1 MPKQTRNICKN
12 GKQTS
17 LLVQGARNAKQKSQ
31 TTVDTSKLS
40 ANNKVCIAHLTSEWH
55 KLRYMCLRQTNQT
68 IQTKNVSTYGKN

>member
-1 MPKQTRNICKN
+1 MPKQTRNMCKN

-31 TTVDTSKLS
+31 ATVDTSKLS
-40 ANNKVCIAHLTSEWH
+40 KQQSLYRTSEWH

-68 IQTKNVSTYGKN
+68 IQTRNISIYGKN